1 MDQLLSGLRP
11 YTDND
16 LDALARLLRETQ
28 SWPSPVPPSPDEILA
43 RWQRRNVHP
52 QQDVNV
58 LPGRDGALVAYT
70 QSALFKDGTP
80 RLSFEIGVHPEQRR
94 KGIGNALYHLVED
107 KARDLRVTH
116 LTSPLVVAAGTSRPE
131 CVAFLAHRAFKREYS
146 YWQMRLDDI
155 AAQQPPTWPPGI
167 SVRTFGNVDRDAR
180 IWAELIVETFNE
192 IATPS
197 SIAAQLAEPG
207 VSPDGYFFAV
217 DERTGQ
223 DVGTSRA
230 RIDILGGKPVGYVG
244 TVGVLPQYRRR
255 GIAQALI
262 AQTLQYLARQ
272 GMESAVLNVNDANS
286 PARRLYGKLGWREV
300 ARTDHFWKRTD
311 SPGW

>member
-16 LDALARLLRETQ
+16 IDMLADLMRETQ
-28 SWPSPVPPSPDEILA
+28 SWPSSVPPSPGEILA

-80 RLSFEIGVHPEQRR
+80 RLSFEIGVHPGQRR

-107 KARDLRVTH
+107 KARDLRATH

-146 YWQMRLDDI
+146 YWQMRLDNI
-155 AAQQPPTWPPGI
+155 AAQQAPNWPPGI
-167 SVRTFGNVDRDAR
+167 SVRAFGNIDRDSR
-180 IWAELIVETFNE
+180 TWAELIIETFNE
-192 IATPS
+192 VATPS

-207 VSPDGYFFAV
+207 VNPDGYFFAI

-223 DVGTSRA
+223 EVGTSRA
-230 RIDILGGKPVGYVG
+230 RIDLLGGKPVGYVG
-244 TVGVLPQYRRR
+244 TVAVLPSYRRR

-286 PARRLYGKLGWREV
+286 SARRLYEKLGWREV
-300 ARTDHFWKRTD
+300 SRTDHFWKRTD
-311 SPGW
+311 NPAW